1 VFCSETFQD
10 LRRLRKSYIVLPIFP
25 LSDLNGKLL
34 HLSPRDGFDIAKIV
48 SLSSKNPYIRACNG
62 SVCHA
67 CQATTSVDLRFNCR
81 DLFSSGATA
90 TTRSTQHAHESR
102 PPGAKVGMSEEPQQI
117 PTCQQCRLRKI
128 RCDHAAP
135 KCGAC
140 VKSSS
145 ACIIVDPMTKKQYT
159 RDYIHDLEC
168 KEKDL
173 KARLDDSTRSPQDAR
188 QDPSPVH
195 AHSIESTTTFSGY
208 VGESSGLR
216 YA

>member
-1 VFCSETFQD
+1 
-10 LRRLRKSYIVLPIFP
+10 
-25 LSDLNGKLL
+25 
-34 HLSPRDGFDIAKIV
+34 
-48 SLSSKNPYIRACNG
+48 
-62 SVCHA
+62 
-67 CQATTSVDLRFNCR
+67 
-81 DLFSSGATA
+81 
-90 TTRSTQHAHESR
+90 
-102 PPGAKVGMSEEPQQI
+102 MSEESHHI
-117 PTCQQCRLRKI
+117 PACQQCRLRKI

-135 KCGAC
+135 KCSAC

-173 KARLDDSTRSPQDAR
+173 KSRLKDAVSPRDDSAPGASNQAL
-188 QDPSPVH
+188 QDPSPIN

-216 YA
+216 YS

>member
-1 VFCSETFQD
+1 VPSIEFPPSF
-10 LRRLRKSYIVLPIFP
+10 RLTSA
-25 LSDLNGKLL
+25 STA
-34 HLSPRDGFDIAKIV
+34 DI
-48 SLSSKNPYIRACNG
+48 SSI
-62 SVCHA
+62 
-67 CQATTSVDLRFNCR
+67 
-81 DLFSSGATA
+81 ATA
-90 TTRSTQHAHESR
+90 TTRCPHHANEFRS
-102 PPGAKVGMSEEPQQI
+102 PDEVAGMSEEPQQI

-135 KCGAC
+135 KCSAC

-173 KARLDDSTRSPQDAR
+173 KARLESSTLSTQDAR
-188 QDPSPVH
+188 QDPSPVN
-195 AHSIESTTTFSGY
+195 AHSVESTTTFSGY

>member
-1 VFCSETFQD
+1 
-10 LRRLRKSYIVLPIFP
+10 
-25 LSDLNGKLL
+25 
-34 HLSPRDGFDIAKIV
+34 
-48 SLSSKNPYIRACNG
+48 
-62 SVCHA
+62 
-67 CQATTSVDLRFNCR
+67 
-81 DLFSSGATA
+81 
-90 TTRSTQHAHESR
+90 
-102 PPGAKVGMSEEPQQI
+102 MSEEPQQI

-135 KCGAC
+135 KCSAC

-173 KARLDDSTRSPQDAR
+173 KAKLDDPNLLSCDTTAPDACDQAR
-188 QDPSPVH
+188 QDPSPVN
-195 AHSIESTTTFSGY
+195 ARSIESTTTFSGY

-216 YA
+216 CA